1 MSAPKMLPT
10 MREPAAIALDFAEKV
25 IRDEGTDGRAT
36 LDVVTL
42 GGFLGIAFSLRDEQW
57 SPEVER
63 LRAEVQR
70 LTAERDEAEAR
81 HENELRTRLD
91 HVGAMDDEN
100 TKIILENDALKAQ
113 VLDGHGCPPEHKDPN
128 DDYVDGYYVVC
139 AKCFDALA
147 AEGESRDHAE

>member
-1 MSAPKMLPT
+1 MSAPNLLPG
-10 MREPAAIALDFAEKV
+10 MRPLSPASDYSFEYV
-25 IRDEGTDGRAT
+25 QRDRA
-36 LDVVTL
+36 
-42 GGFLGIAFSLRDEQW
+42 QW
-57 SPEVER
+57 AAEVER